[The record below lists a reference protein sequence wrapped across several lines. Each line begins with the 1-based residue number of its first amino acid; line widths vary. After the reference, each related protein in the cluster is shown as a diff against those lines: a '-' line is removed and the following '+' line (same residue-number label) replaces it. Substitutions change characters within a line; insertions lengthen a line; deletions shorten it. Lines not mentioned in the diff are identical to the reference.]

1 MSLRQ
6 MEVGGLFSMMM
17 GVGLHGRRGIF
28 SGTRNILGH
37 NLKLMAR
44 ELTKVLKTKIKLLK
58 VCQYVN
64 MFFKFFKVILIASYP
79 FIVKT
84 KMIRAFSQI
93 IIIVTQSM
101 KRYQVLVV
109 ELELVLYTKMIT
121 EHIKKNF

>member
-1 MSLRQ
+1 

-93 IIIVTQSM
+93 IIVTQSM

-109 ELELVLYTKMIT
+109 ELELALYTKMIT
-121 EHIKKNF
+121 EHIKKISS